1 MIVQFALTLTYVNC
15 KSNLQSKDFT
25 TEDFKS
31 LEKKRK
37 KFLLQKGTKSIFVG
51 SKKRN
56 EEKYNEWRGETDTK
70 FMNFIQNFGAIT
82 LKYQIRSEILI
93 IWNVYT

>member
-15 KSNLQSKDFT
+15 KPNLQSKDFT

-37 KFLLQKGTKSIFVG
+37 KFLLQKGTKSIFCWF
-51 SKKRN
+51 KKKETRKNTVN
-56 EEKYNEWRGETDTK
+56 EEEK
-70 FMNFIQNFGAIT
+70 
-82 LKYQIRSEILI
+82 LI
-93 IWNVYT
+93 GNS